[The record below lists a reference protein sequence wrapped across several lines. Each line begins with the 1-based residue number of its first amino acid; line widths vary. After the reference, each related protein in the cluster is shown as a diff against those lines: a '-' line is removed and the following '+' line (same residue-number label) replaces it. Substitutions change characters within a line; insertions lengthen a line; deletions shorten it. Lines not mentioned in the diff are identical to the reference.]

1 MILSFRRS
9 LFTAL
14 TLSTLLVVSAAAET
28 PKLDKRDYKD
38 SQNGYRF
45 QPPADWD
52 ATPVKPELQRFG
64 LLHQMDGGQRGT
76 RKLFVVK
83 LAPREKGGERAA
95 LDKRLPF
102 VLGSGVGFK
111 SKDVLEDDVL
121 EIDKLEVRHQ
131 QWQGRGALVDAWTF
145 PLPEFDVA
153 LVYLVESGGKH
164 TKRWLQL
171 YRRSA
176 KTFEQM
182 EAEGVVAVSSS
193 SSYEDQLAFHEA
205 EAARTPGWRA
215 VSTPSEKFIIK
226 TSSDDDKFIK
236 EIIERLE
243 LSRDLY
249 ERDFPPTEDF
259 DHVSVVRVCAS
270 REEFHKYGQT
280 RPGVAGW
287 FNPGTTELVLYDSKN
302 TNRNATYAVMSH
314 EAFHQYCHF
323 LFGKSEA
330 HRWFDEGHGDYYGG
344 AEFKRGRAEIT
355 PQMPGGLDRLGTIR
369 EMIRMETYAP
379 IRAHLNFDHG
389 EWQNQGPSNVSCYA
403 QSWSIIYML
412 REGSLGKVS
421 RKYWR
426 KEYANII
433 PAYVRT
439 LNDGFRAAYAKE
451 RKERLAEL
459 AKEAGG
465 KGRSV
470 ALDDLRVHLDKQARE
485 AIWEVAYEAAWG
497 GVDLDEFEE
506 SWRAYVI
513 KGLK

>member
-1 MILSFRRS
+1 MILSLLRVPLAVLAVA
-9 LFTAL
+9 LFAASATAQ
-14 TLSTLLVVSAAAET
+14 T
-28 PKLDKRDYKD
+28 PKLSNRDYKD

-45 QPPADWD
+45 QPPADWN
-52 ATPVKPELQRFG
+52 ATPIKPELQQLG
-64 LLHQMDGGQRGT
+64 LLYQMDTGRSGLRM
-76 RKLFVVK
+76 FVLK
-83 LAPREKGGERAA
+83 LAPKVKDGERPELEQR
-95 LDKRLPF
+95 LDFL
-102 VLGSGVGFK
+102 LLSIGFK
-111 SKDVLEDDVL
+111 GKEVLEDEVMEIGGL
-121 EIDKLEVRHQ
+121 EARHQ
-131 QWQGRGALVDAWTF
+131 QWEATSAYVDAWTF

-153 LVYLVESGGKH
+153 LVYLVDGYERKY
-164 TKRWLQL
+164 KRWLQL

-176 KTFEQM
+176 KTFDLM
-182 EAEGVVAVSSS
+182 EAEGVGEVSSS
-193 SSYEDQLAFHEA
+193 SSYEDQLTFHEA

-215 VSTPSEKFIIK
+215 VPTPSEKFIIK

-236 EIIERLE
+236 GVIERLE

-270 REEFHKYGQT
+270 QEEFHRYGQT

-287 FNPGTTELVLYDSKN
+287 FNPRTTELVLYDAKN
-302 TNRNATYAVMSH
+302 TDRNATYSVMSH

-344 AEFKRGRAEIT
+344 AEFKRGRAKIT
-355 PQMPGGLDRLGTIR
+355 PQMPGGLDRLSVIR
-369 EMIRMETYAP
+369 EMIRSDSYAP
-379 IRAHLNFDHG
+379 IRLHLNFDHG
-389 EWQNQGPSNVSCYA
+389 EWQTQGPTNVSCYA
-403 QSWSIIYML
+403 QSWSIVYML
-412 REGSLGKVS
+412 REGSLGRVS

-426 KEYANII
+426 EEYAKII
-433 PAYVRT
+433 PAYVET
-439 LNDGFRAAYAKE
+439 LNDGFRKAYAKE

-459 AKEAGG
+459 EKEAGG

-470 ALDDLRVHLDKQARE
+470 ALDTGHVPLDKEIKE
-485 AIWEVAYEAAWG
+485 AIWETAVQTAWG
-497 GVDLDEFEE
+497 GVNLDEFEE